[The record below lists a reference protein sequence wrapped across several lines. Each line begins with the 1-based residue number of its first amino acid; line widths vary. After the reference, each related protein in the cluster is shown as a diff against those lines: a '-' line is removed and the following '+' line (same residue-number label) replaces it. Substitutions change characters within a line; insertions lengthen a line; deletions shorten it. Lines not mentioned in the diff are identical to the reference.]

1 MLGLT
6 KKQYLKK
13 HFPIQKKRKVANFFD
28 CRLFKKTEYCSATQ
42 QRFAETRRSK
52 RDRCP
57 RSVFELHEQFHTLA
71 GLAGRHKL
79 MYVASGRHSDGD
91 SLSPS

>member
-1 MLGLT
+1 MLQTASIVGLS
-6 KKQYLKK
+6 
-13 HFPIQKKRKVANFFD
+13 R
-28 CRLFKKTEYCSATQ
+28 KTEYCSATQ
-42 QRFAETRRSK
+42 QRFAKKPCSK

-57 RSVFELHEQFHTLA
+57 RDVFVLLHEQFHTLV